1 MGTKEK
7 FKRFLQQAGG
17 VPSLIAA
24 VNEDLDQVTPE
35 TGLTFDGGVDLSK
48 GHTIYNYLTVED
60 SSFEVY
66 VKETPAPIAGG
77 YAEVTLVGD
86 GAVTPTFD
94 SGMTAMPNSDT
105 YDPTLNTI
113 NKVGVYYDGV
123 TVFYTITVIS

>member
-1 MGTKEK
+1 MGTKER
-7 FKRFLQQAGG
+7 FKRFLRGAGG
-17 VPSLIAA
+17 VPELISS

-48 GHTIYNYLTVED
+48 YHTIYNYLTADD
-60 SSFEVY
+60 SSLEVY

-94 SGMTAMPNSDT
+94 SGMTAMPDSDT